1 MSDVK
6 YAGQAPLASPLYL
19 QKAVLTQGGSQPLE
33 CLRTVRPK
41 SLQSGRLLY
50 FIAGD
55 TGITMLDLRPNRGLA
70 KQIREFAKNRSVED
84 GYARRK
90 SAMRERAERT
100 CTR

>member
-41 SLQSGRLLY
+41 SLQSGHSLY
-50 FIAGD
+50 FIACA
-55 TGITMLDLRPNRGLA
+55 IVNSMLDLRPNRAPAQEIPGYGW
-70 KQIREFAKNRSVED
+70 RERSRDNYV
-84 GYARRK
+84 RRR
-90 SAMRERAERT
+90 SAMRGAAEGPA
-100 CTR
+100 